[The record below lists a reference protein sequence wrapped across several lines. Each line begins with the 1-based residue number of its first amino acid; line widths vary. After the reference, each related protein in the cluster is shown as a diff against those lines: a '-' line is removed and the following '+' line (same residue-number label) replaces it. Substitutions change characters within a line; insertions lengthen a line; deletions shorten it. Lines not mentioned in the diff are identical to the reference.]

1 VSRLELDHV
10 LFAVRDLAA
19 AAASFEKRH
28 GLVSV
33 EGGRHPGWGTANRIV
48 PLGST
53 YLELIAVV
61 DAAEARSSPFGA
73 WVAEAASDEPQLL
86 GWAARTD
93 DLDGVADRNG
103 LTILGGSRRAP
114 DGALLRWRTAGFE
127 RATTESC
134 FPFFIEWSPETRFPG
149 LAAEPRAVEIRELR
163 LVGDERRLAD
173 WLGGDHGL
181 PIVVRPG
188 EPAVESLV
196 LSGRDGR
203 LVL

>member
-19 AAASFEKRH
+19 AAARLEERH

-61 DAAEARSSPFGA
+61 DADEAATSPFGA
-73 WVAEAASDEPQLL
+73 WVAEAASDDPRLL

-93 DLDGVADRNG
+93 DLDGVAGRNR
-103 LTILGGSRRAP
+103 LTILAGSRQAP
-114 DGALLRWRTAGFE
+114 DGAILRWRTAGFE
-127 RATTESC
+127 RATAEAC

-149 LAAEPRAVEIRELR
+149 LAAEPPAVEIRELR
-163 LVGDERRLAD
+163 LVGDERRLAE
-173 WLGGDHGL
+173 WLGGGGDL

-188 EPAVESLV
+188 EPAVESL
-196 LSGRDGR
+196 LLGGRDGPIA
-203 LVL
+203 L